1 MSKFFKYIL
10 ILSLITINSYAD
22 DKFSGWGLDSID
34 LPAHVISNNEVTV
47 AVLDTG
53 IDATHEFISKNVV
66 DSYDFSK
73 TGNGDNHGHGTH
85 VAGIIRSVFPKVR
98 LISLK
103 YYNPKASGKES
114 LDATLAGLRKAVEL
128 NVDII
133 NYSGGGPESS
143 DEELAILKE
152 AEKKGI
158 LVVCAAGNDSANIDE
173 KKNAFY
179 PASYGL
185 SNIITVA
192 SYDEDLRLVDSS
204 NYGKK
209 IVDIFA
215 PGKRIKSSL
224 PLGRAGFLTG
234 TSQATPFV
242 TGVAALLKSQD
253 RSLTPAR
260 IKEIIRSSAKTELTL
275 KAYTNSNGR
284 LDASNALKSIENKA
298 LAFRKTAGN

>member
-1 MSKFFKYIL
+1 MKHL
-10 ILSLITINSYAD
+10 ILATLILFSFSTFAD
-22 DKFSGWGLDSID
+22 EKFSGWGLDSIN
-34 LPAHVISNNEVTV
+34 LPAKVISNNEVTV

-53 IDATHEFISKNVV
+53 IDSTHEFLSKNVV

-85 VAGIIRSVFPKVR
+85 VAGIIKSVFPKVK

-114 LDATLAGLRKAVEL
+114 LEATLAGLRKAVEL

-158 LVVCAAGNDSANIDE
+158 LVVCAAGNESQNIDE
-173 KKNAFY
+173 KSNAFY
-179 PASYGL
+179 PAAYGL

-192 SYDEDLRLVDSS
+192 SYDEDLKLVDSS

-209 IVDIFA
+209 VVDIFA

-224 PLGRAGFLTG
+224 PLNRAGFLTG

-242 TGVAALLKSQD
+242 AGVAALLKSQD

-275 KAYTNSNGR
+275 KAYVNSNGR
-284 LDASNALKSIENKA
+284 LDATSAINFSITKISARN
-298 LAFRKTAGN
+298 